1 MRIWLRVTKEA
12 YMSRIKSSSVNVRDF
27 CYATRYLLERGFS
40 CEELDELDNIDTV
53 TLANQLREQS
63 GQ

>member
-1 MRIWLRVTKEA
+1 
-12 YMSRIKSSSVNVRDF
+12 MSNIKSSAVDAKEYCF
-27 CYATRYLLERGFS
+27 AMKYLLERGFS
-40 CEELDELDNIDTV
+40 YEELDALDVLDTV

>member
-1 MRIWLRVTKEA
+1 
-12 YMSRIKSSSVNVRDF
+12 MSTIKPSAINVREF
-27 CYATRYLLERGFS
+27 CYAMRYLLERGFS
-40 CEELDELDNIDTV
+40 SKELDELDNLDTV

>member
-1 MRIWLRVTKEA
+1 
-12 YMSRIKSSSVNVRDF
+12 MSSIKSSAVNVGEF
-27 CYATRYLLERGFS
+27 CYAMRYLLERGFS
-40 CEELDELDNIDTV
+40 CEELDRLDNLDTV